1 MYFLA
6 QKCRCVMMKK
16 VIAAGYVRFVR
27 GGDITIIFMYVWHV
41 PEEPAAALTKS
52 PHLAVM
58 DAPMRNNG

>member
-1 MYFLA
+1 
-6 QKCRCVMMKK
+6 MMKK